1 MIMAKPNEKLAQLQ
15 RKIRIDLSIFGA
27 CIKSY
32 YQEFENNFQSHI
44 TIARHLNEV
53 QLQQAKNELSLSTY
67 CSAMIS
73 SIVLRVNEE
82 LEIGSPYVKTFTLS
96 EDKTF

>member
-53 QLQQAKNELSLSTY
+53 QL
-67 CSAMIS
+67 
-73 SIVLRVNEE
+73 
-82 LEIGSPYVKTFTLS
+82 
-96 EDKTF
+96 